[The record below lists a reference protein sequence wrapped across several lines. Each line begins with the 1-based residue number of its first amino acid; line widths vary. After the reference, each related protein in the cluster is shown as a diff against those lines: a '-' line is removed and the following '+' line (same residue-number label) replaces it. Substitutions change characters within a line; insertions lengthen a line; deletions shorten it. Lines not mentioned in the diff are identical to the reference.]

1 MLGYIERERETM
13 SMGDTIQ
20 YSIYKQL
27 INDWARA
34 RNNEQGP

>member
-1 MLGYIERERETM
+1 
-13 SMGDTIQ
+13 MGDTIQ

-34 RNNEQGP
+34 RNNEKGPVGIKKSPQA